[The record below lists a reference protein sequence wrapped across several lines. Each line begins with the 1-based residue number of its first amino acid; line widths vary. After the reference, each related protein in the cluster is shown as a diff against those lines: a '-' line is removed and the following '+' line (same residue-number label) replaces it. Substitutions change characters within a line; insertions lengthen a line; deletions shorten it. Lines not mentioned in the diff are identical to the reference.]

1 MYQQFFGL
9 RELPFEL
16 TANPKFLFMTP
27 GHREALSNLQYG
39 LATHKAVTVLLGE
52 AGTGKTTLLQTA
64 LEGETCRRITCV
76 YVNNPALTRDE
87 FVETLARG
95 FGLSSAAAASKATM
109 LSELETMLI
118 QRRAQGQSLALVID
132 EAQRLSD
139 DLLEEVRLLANIET
153 VDEKLLPLV
162 LAGQPEF
169 ADRLRSVGLRQLRQ
183 RISLRCEIAAF
194 SLHETAAYMDHRIR
208 TAGGQSVK
216 LFTREAV
223 TIIHDRS
230 RGIPR
235 VVNVL
240 ADNALV
246 GAFAK
251 GVRRVT
257 SDVVMQVCREFDLA
271 DDAIQ
276 SMDIAADETATPPA
290 ATPPAPSIF
299 VTTPA
304 EPVAAVAAVEPVPA
318 VDEPIADSDGPL
330 TQTRELFGPVTRR
343 RRFSFFR

>member
-27 GHREALSNLQYG
+27 RHREALSNLQYG
-39 LATHKAVTVLLGE
+39 LATHKTVTVLIGE

-64 LEGETCRRITCV
+64 LQAEGCRNIRFV

-95 FGLSSAAAASKATM
+95 FGLTAAASASKATM
-109 LSELETMLI
+109 LAELEALLQQ
-118 QRRAQGQSLALVID
+118 QRALGRSLALVID

-139 DLLEEVRLLANIET
+139 ELLEEIRLLANIET
-153 VDEKLLPLV
+153 ADEKLLPLV
-162 LAGQPEF
+162 LAGQPELS
-169 ADRLRSVGLRQLRQ
+169 DRLRDISLRQLRQ
-183 RISLRCEIAAF
+183 RISLRCEIGAF
-194 SLHETAAYMDHRIR
+194 ELQETAAYMDHRIR

-223 TIIHDRS
+223 TMIHDRS

-235 VVNVL
+235 VINVL
-240 ADNALV
+240 GDNALV

-251 GVRRVT
+251 GVQRVT
-257 SDVVMQVCREFDLA
+257 SDVVLHVLRDFDLA
-271 DDAIQ
+271 DTAIQ
-276 SMDIAADETATPPA
+276 SLEPSDAVEAGAQPTSPLFVAAPAAAADTPAMTAPEGE
-290 ATPPAPSIF
+290 APSD
-299 VTTPA
+299 A
-304 EPVAAVAAVEPVPA
+304 GESAA
-318 VDEPIADSDGPL
+318 D
-330 TQTRELFGPVTRR
+330 REMFGPVTRR
-343 RRFSFFR
+343 RRFSLFR

>member
-27 GHREALSNLQYG
+27 RHREALSNLQYG

-64 LEGETCRRITCV
+64 LQAEGCRNITFV

-95 FGLSSAAAASKATM
+95 FGLTAAAAVSKATM
-109 LSELETMLI
+109 LAELEALLQ
-118 QRRAQGQSLALVID
+118 QRRAQGQSLALIID

-139 DLLEEVRLLANIET
+139 ELLEEIRLLANIET
-153 VDEKLLPLV
+153 ADEKLLPLI
-162 LAGQPEF
+162 LAGQPEL
-169 ADRLRSVGLRQLRQ
+169 ADRLREISLRQLRQ
-183 RISLRCEIAAF
+183 RISLRCEIGAF
-194 SLHETAAYMDHRIR
+194 ELQETAAYMDHRIR

-223 TIIHDRS
+223 TLIHDRS

-235 VVNVL
+235 VINVL
-240 ADNALV
+240 SDNALV

-251 GVRRVT
+251 GVPRVT
-257 SDVVMQVCREFDLA
+257 SDVVMHVLRDFDMA
-271 DDAIQ
+271 DTAIQ
-276 SMDIAADETATPPA
+276 SLEPSDAVDAGAQPTSPLFVTAPAAAADTPGVTAQEGE
-290 ATPPAPSIF
+290 APSD
-299 VTTPA
+299 TGEST
-304 EPVAAVAAVEPVPA
+304 
-318 VDEPIADSDGPL
+318 D
-330 TQTRELFGPVTRR
+330 REMFGPVTRR
-343 RRFSFFR
+343 RRFSLFR

>member
-16 TANPKFLFMTP
+16 TANPKYLFMTP
-27 GHREALSNLQYG
+27 RHREALSNLQYG
-39 LATHKAVTVLLGE
+39 LATHKAVTVMLGE

-64 LEGETCRRITCV
+64 LQGEACRNITCV
-76 YVNNPALTRDE
+76 YINNPALTRGE

-95 FGLSSAAAASKATM
+95 FGLSAAAALSKATM
-109 LSELETMLI
+109 LAELDTLLQ
-118 QRRAQGQSLALVID
+118 QRRAKGESLALVID

-139 DLLEEVRLLANIET
+139 DLLEEIRLLANIET
-153 VDEKLLPLV
+153 ADEKLLPLV

-169 ADRLRSVGLRQLRQ
+169 AERLRSFNLRQLRQ
-183 RISLRCEIAAF
+183 RISLRCEIGAF
-194 SLHETAAYMDHRIR
+194 ELQETAAYMDHRIR

-223 TIIHDRS
+223 MLIHDRS

-246 GAFAK
+246 GAFAR

-257 SDVVMQVCREFDLA
+257 SEVVMQVCRDFDLGEE
-271 DDAIQ
+271 AIQ
-276 SMDIAADETATPPA
+276 SIESAPPDSRPESAQPLFVSTPADEVPPA
-290 ATPPAPSIF
+290 RGPLDGAAHERAVSDDGTGDEPSTREMF
-299 VTTPA
+299 
-304 EPVAAVAAVEPVPA
+304 
-318 VDEPIADSDGPL
+318 EPIAK
-330 TQTRELFGPVTRR
+330 R
-343 RRFSFFR
+343 RRFSLFR